1 MMHERTTA
9 GRAWRRWLRGAA
21 VVAALPLIGWML
33 RHQTLSALGRFLVRE
48 DALVRADAI
57 VVLGGA
63 PMDRAPLGAQLLRE
77 GWAPVIVFTGGV
89 KDDELA
95 LYGIDRSEA
104 ALGLDA
110 ARLDSALIP
119 RAMILEVG
127 TSTQEE
133 AEAVRTQAVER
144 HWSRIIVVTTEFH
157 TRRAGRVFRKAL
169 GPAGVAVVMRAAPG
183 HDYEAARWWESEGGL
198 LMVNNE
204 YMKLLWYAL
213 KH

>member
-1 MMHERTTA
+1 
-9 GRAWRRWLRGAA
+9 
-21 VVAALPLIGWML
+21 
-33 RHQTLSALGRFLVRE
+33 LGRFLVRE
-48 DALVRADAI
+48 DALERADAI

-63 PMDRAPLGAQLLRE
+63 PLDRAPLGAQLLRE

-89 KDDELA
+89 KDEKLS

-110 ARLDSALIP
+110 ARLDSALAA
-119 RAMILEVG
+119 RVILLETG

-133 AEAVRTQAVER
+133 AEAVLAQAIER
-144 HWSRIIVVTTEFH
+144 HWSRVIVVTTEFH
-157 TRRAGRVFRKAL
+157 TRRAGRVFRKVL
-169 GPAGVAVVMRAAPG
+169 RPVGVTVVMRAAPG